1 MLRSRVKNGWL
12 SCAVSPAPRFPIVN
26 TLSSVTSTHVRT
38 HQRMA
43 QRARPGVSGVAP
55 PVKAAKNSTAAPA
68 PNTVSA
74 LRATPGASAA
84 VTGSRFFTSSPG
96 RANTS
101 TSVSTPASRLTP
113 MPRKVTK
120 NASPNSPNTTE
131 GTPARLLMPSRR

>member
-1 MLRSRVKNGWL
+1 M
-12 SCAVSPAPRFPIVN
+12 N

-101 TSVSTPASRLTP
+101 TSVSTPASSGQKISAARKSAFGAPSAPQTAMARIVTTNGHGWLSGNTASMKRSAP
-113 MPRKVTK
+113 MRSA
-120 NASPNSPNTTE
+120 NAP
-131 GTPARLLMPSRR
+131 